1 MRRQDIEAEVYPSSL
16 SQVQVRNPF
25 IIAAFTLLL
34 LGLLIG
40 RRRRL
45 LLLATVFLVLNFTP
59 IGGFGFVA
67 VGLLNGTGEGGAAG
81 IELVAVAGGL
91 GGLEAAEG
99 DGLVAAEALAHV
111 DHAAAAVAETLL
123 QLLALSWQG
132 LGQRGPQTLG
142 GRVPLHHHAL
152 ALLQALGQCGSWLRR
167 RVGAATGSA
176 VERSHMVKRLLGG
189 YIAFTC
195 PRMLT
200 VWGLSRTYLFA

>member
-45 LLLATVFLVLNFTP
+45 LLLATVFLVLDFTP

-67 VGLLNGTGEGGAAG
+67 VGLPDGTGKGGTAG
-81 IELVAVAGGL
+81 VELVAVAGGL

-111 DHAAAAVAETLL
+111 DHASATLAEALP
-123 QLLALSWQG
+123 QLLAFD
-132 LGQRGPQTLG
+132 R
-142 GRVPLHHHAL
+142 
-152 ALLQALGQCGSWLRR
+152 
-167 RVGAATGSA
+167 
-176 VERSHMVKRLLGG
+176 
-189 YIAFTC
+189 
-195 PRMLT
+195 
-200 VWGLSRTYLFA
+200 